1 MENTILHVDM
11 DAFFASVEQRDNPSL
26 RGKPVIVGG
35 VSERGVVST
44 CSYEARKFGVHS
56 AMPIFMAKEKC
67 PNGIYVSGRYGK
79 YTKVSQEI
87 FKILNEVT
95 PLVEQVSIDEGFL
108 DLSQGKIKNGLEAA
122 RYIKNKVF
130 REVELTLSIGI
141 SYNKFLAK
149 LASDWNKPNGI
160 KEIKKEMVPY
170 ILLPLPISKIHGLGK
185 VSVAK
190 LNNMGIYYIKDL
202 YNLPKNFYIEY
213 LGKNGTDIYDR
224 IHGIDNR
231 KVEIFRERKYVGKE
245 RTLKFDTKNKEE
257 LLEYLKEF
265 SFEIEDVLSR
275 KNIVG
280 KTITLK
286 FKTRD
291 FENHTRS
298 KTLNNYIGTHN
309 EIFKVAK
316 ELLESEKLVEEIRL
330 IGISVSSFKE
340 TEVEQMSLL

>member
-1 MENTILHVDM
+1 MENIMLHVDM
-11 DAFFASVEQRDNPSL
+11 DAFFASVEQRDNPNL

-79 YTKVSQEI
+79 YAKVSQEI
-87 FKILNEVT
+87 FKIFNEVT

-108 DLSQGKIKNGLEAA
+108 DLSQGKIKDGMEAA

-130 REVELTLSIGI
+130 KEVGLTLSIGI

-160 KEIKKEMVPY
+160 KEIKKEMVPD

-185 VSVAK
+185 VSVGK

-202 YNLPKNFYIEY
+202 YNMPKNFYTEY
-213 LGKNGTDIYDR
+213 LGKNGIDIYDR

-231 KVEIFRERKYVGKE
+231 KVEIFRERKSVGKE
-245 RTLKFDTKNKEE
+245 KTLKFDTKNKKE
-257 LLEYLKEF
+257 LLQYLKEF

-275 KNIVG
+275 KNVIG
-280 KTITLK
+280 KTVTLK
-286 FKTRD
+286 FKTKD

-298 KTLNNYIGTHN
+298 KTLNNYIGTST
-309 EIFKVAK
+309 EIFKVAE
-316 ELLESEKLVEEIRL
+316 ELLESEELKEEVRL
-330 IGISVSSFKE
+330 IGVSISSFKE
-340 TEVEQMSLL
+340 TETQQMSLL